1 MTDTPE
7 TDAAWSCFTGNIELL
22 QDVKEM
28 STQIRG
34 DADSGKS
41 YLMGYIWASLT
52 QKQQKEIAKSFREQ
66 LAEELEQ

>member
-1 MTDTPE
+1 MNTDLK
-7 TDAAWSCFTGNIELL
+7 LL
-22 QDVKEM
+22 QDVKVM

-34 DADSGKS
+34 DEDSGKS

>member
-1 MTDTPE
+1 MNTDLK
-7 TDAAWSCFTGNIELL
+7 LL
-22 QDVKEM
+22 QDVKVM
-28 STQIRG
+28 STKIRG
-34 DADSGKS
+34 DEDSGKS

>member
-1 MTDTPE
+1 MATDLK
-7 TDAAWSCFTGNIELL
+7 LL
-22 QDVKEM
+22 QEIKVM

-34 DADSGKS
+34 DEDSGKS

-66 LAEELEQ
+66 LAEASEM

>member
-1 MTDTPE
+1 MNTDLK
-7 TDAAWSCFTGNIELL
+7 LL
-22 QDVKEM
+22 QDVKKM
-28 STQIRG
+28 SIEIRG

-66 LAEELEQ
+66 LAEANEL

>member
-1 MTDTPE
+1 MNTDLK
-7 TDAAWSCFTGNIELL
+7 LL
-22 QDVKEM
+22 QDVKKM

-34 DADSGKS
+34 DEDSGKS

-66 LAEELEQ
+66 LAEASEL

>member
-1 MTDTPE
+1 MLGELMNTDLK
-7 TDAAWSCFTGNIELL
+7 LL

-66 LAEELEQ
+66 LAEASEL

>member
-1 MTDTPE
+1 MLERTSRNGELGMSTDLK
-7 TDAAWSCFTGNIELL
+7 LL

-28 STQIRG
+28 SIEIRG

-66 LAEELEQ
+66 LAEANEL

>member
-1 MTDTPE
+1 MLGELMNTDLK
-7 TDAAWSCFTGNIELL
+7 LL
-22 QDVKEM
+22 QDVKKM

-34 DADSGKS
+34 DEDSGKS

>member
-1 MTDTPE
+1 MKTDL
-7 TDAAWSCFTGNIELL
+7 SLL
-22 QDVKEM
+22 QDVKAM

-34 DADSGKS
+34 DEDSGKS

-52 QKQQKEIAKSFREQ
+52 QKQQKEIAQSFREQ

>member
-1 MTDTPE
+1 MNTDLK
-7 TDAAWSCFTGNIELL
+7 LL
-22 QDVKEM
+22 QDVKKM

-34 DADSGKS
+34 DEDSGKS

-66 LAEELEQ
+66 LAEELER

>member
-1 MTDTPE
+1 MNTDLK
-7 TDAAWSCFTGNIELL
+7 LL

-28 STQIRG
+28 STKIRG

-66 LAEELEQ
+66 LAEASEL

>member
-1 MTDTPE
+1 MNTDLK
-7 TDAAWSCFTGNIELL
+7 LL

-34 DADSGKS
+34 DSDSGKS
-41 YLMGYIWASLT
+41 YLMGYMWASLT

-66 LAEELEQ
+66 LAEASEL

>member
-1 MTDTPE
+1 MKTDL
-7 TDAAWSCFTGNIELL
+7 SLL
-22 QDVKEM
+22 QDVKAM

-34 DADSGKS
+34 DEDSGKS

-66 LAEELEQ
+66 LAEELER

>member
-1 MTDTPE
+1 MNTDLK
-7 TDAAWSCFTGNIELL
+7 LL
-22 QDVKEM
+22 QDVKKM

-34 DADSGKS
+34 DEDSGKS

>member
-1 MTDTPE
+1 MKTDL
-7 TDAAWSCFTGNIELL
+7 SLL
-22 QDVKEM
+22 QDVKAM

-34 DADSGKS
+34 DEDSGKS

-66 LAEELEQ
+66 LAEVSEQ

>member
-1 MTDTPE
+1 MNTDLK
-7 TDAAWSCFTGNIELL
+7 LL